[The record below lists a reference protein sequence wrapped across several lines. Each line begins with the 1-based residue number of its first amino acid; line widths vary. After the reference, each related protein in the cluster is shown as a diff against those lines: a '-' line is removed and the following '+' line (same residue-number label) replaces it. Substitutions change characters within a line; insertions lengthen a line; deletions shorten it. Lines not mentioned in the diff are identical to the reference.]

1 MMALT
6 STLDALRT
14 ANLLSEE
21 ELYSFRLVSLDGAAV
36 CSDLGF
42 AAIATK
48 LLTLSIWTPL

>member
-48 LLTLSIWTPL
+48 LLTLSICTPL